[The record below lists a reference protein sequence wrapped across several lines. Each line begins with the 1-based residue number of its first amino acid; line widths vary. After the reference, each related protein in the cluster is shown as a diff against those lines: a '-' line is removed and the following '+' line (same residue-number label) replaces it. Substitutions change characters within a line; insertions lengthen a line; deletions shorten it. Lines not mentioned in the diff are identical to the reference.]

1 MEYYII
7 KFKRKVLKCVL
18 KKLKKY
24 IQTLNI
30 ITYNFKPLQL
40 SISIYENL
48 MLDYLKYKW
57 KKPILNI
64 GSENDKNIDIILNF
78 DWKECKLIIDE
89 DCKPGNKYS
98 ISCNLINLNKN
109 IHQM

>member
-1 MEYYII
+1 MKYYII
-7 KFKRKVLKCVL
+7 QFKRKVLKYIP

-30 ITYNFKPLQL
+30 ITYNFKPVQL

-64 GSENDKNIDIILNF
+64 GSKNDINI
-78 DWKECKLIIDE
+78 LI
-89 DCKPGNKYS
+89 
-98 ISCNLINLNKN
+98 
-109 IHQM
+109 